1 MGVRVSPWAPEKMNW
16 LKHIFIK
23 SKGDNELIDFL
34 KKNLFDKLY
43 KFAKNEPAFALRE
56 LNSRIEGLNDQEV
69 KNRLKIY
76 GNNDVADEKKTNHFL
91 KLLKILKDPLNLLL
105 TALAVVSFLV
115 GDIKAFCIIIFMV
128 LLSVILNFYQET
140 KASIAADKLKILI
153 HTKTTVIR
161 NNIKREIL
169 LRDVVPGDIV
179 YLNSGAIIPGDIR
192 LISSKDLSINQA
204 MLTGESL
211 PVEKHVIDPDLK
223 KENVIEFCNLC
234 FFGTSVESGTATALV
249 LSTGENT
256 YLGSIA
262 NDINKN
268 DHVSDFNKELKKFVV
283 LVLRFML
290 VMVPAVFLL
299 NGIFKGNWFEAFLF
313 AIAVAVGVAPEM
325 IPTIVAVNLSKGAMV
340 LSKSKVIVKHLDAIE
355 NFGVMDIL
363 CTDKTG
369 TITEGRVVLE
379 KHLDIYGK
387 ENHDALHYGFLNSF
401 FQTGMNDII
410 DDAILKH
417 EEIKEKL
424 ETENYKKIDEV
435 PFDFNRRKMSVV
447 IFDEKKDENLLVC
460 KGAVEEIFNSCVSVL
475 IDGKVISL
483 KDLGEKAKFS
493 MEEELN
499 KEGFRVL
506 AVAYKKVDKDKKVF
520 SQNDENDLILVGF
533 LAFFD
538 PPKQS
543 VKQTIDDL
551 EKLGV
556 AIKILT
562 GDNEIVTRKICEEV
576 GMKVDKILLGK
587 DIEKFSDEELAIEIE
602 NVSVFAKLSPYDK
615 ERIIKSLRNK
625 NHVVGFLGDGI
636 NDSLSLIAADVGI
649 SVDTAADIAKESSD
663 LILLEKSLLVLKD
676 GIKEGRRIFDNI
688 IKYIKMAASSNFG
701 NMFSVVGGSIFLP
714 FLPML
719 PVQIL
724 ANNML
729 YDFSQMTIPTDKVD
743 EERLLKPKKW
753 NFKNIRRFIL
763 FFGPISSLFDYAT
776 FFVMLYVFHAWNNPA
791 LFHTGWFV
799 ESLLTQTLIVHVI
812 RTSKIP
818 FFQSRASWPVIVST
832 LCVISFGIY
841 LPFSPFASAL
851 QFLPLPPLYFVLL
864 FIGIILYF
872 IITQFLKMYF
882 IKKYEWI

>member
-1 MGVRVSPWAPEKMNW
+1 MNW
-16 LKHIFIK
+16 FKHIFIK
-23 SKGDNELIDFL
+23 NKNSEQLSDSTKKDF
-34 KKNLFDKLY
+34 FDKLF
-43 KFAKNEPAFALRE
+43 KFAKNEPSFALQE
-56 LNSRIEGLNDQEV
+56 LDSKIEGLSNIEV

-76 GNNDVADEKKTNHFL
+76 GLNDISDQKKTNHFL
-91 KLLKILKDPLNLLL
+91 KLFKILKDPLNLLL
-105 TALAVVSFLV
+105 TALAIVSFLV
-115 GDIKAFCIIIFMV
+115 GDLKAFSIIILMV

-140 KASIAADKLKILI
+140 KADIAADKLKMLV
-153 HTKTTVIR
+153 HTKATVIR
-161 NNIKREIL
+161 NKIKTEIFL
-169 LRDVVPGDIV
+169 KDVVPGDII

-192 LISSKDLSINQA
+192 LISSKDLFINQA

-211 PVEKHVIDPDLK
+211 PVEKHVLDPNLE

-234 FFGTSVESGTATALV
+234 FFGTSVESGVATAIV
-249 LSTGENT
+249 LSTGKNT

-262 NDINKN
+262 TDINKN
-268 DHVSDFNKELKKFVV
+268 DHVSDFNKELKRFVILILKF
-283 LVLRFML
+283 MA

-299 NGIFKGNWFEAFLF
+299 NGIFKGDWFEAFLF

-325 IPTIVAVNLSKGAMV
+325 IPTIVSVNLSKGAIV

-355 NFGVMDIL
+355 NFGVIDIL

-387 ENHDALHYGFLNSF
+387 ENHDAIHYGFLNSF

-417 EEIKEKL
+417 EEVKEKL
-424 ETENYKKIDEV
+424 ETYNYKKVDEV
-435 PFDFNRRKMSVV
+435 PFDFNRRKMSVI
-447 IFDEKKDENLLVC
+447 IFDEKNNENLLIC
-460 KGAVEEIFNSCVSVL
+460 KGAVEEILNSSSSVL
-475 IDGKVISL
+475 IEGKTVSL
-483 KDLGEKAKFS
+483 KEIGKQAFLI
-493 MEEELN
+493 EEELN
-499 KEGFRVL
+499 KEGFRVI
-506 AVAYKKVDKDKKVF
+506 AVACKKVDKDKKVF
-520 SQNDENDLILVGF
+520 FQDDEKDLTFVGF

-543 VKQTIDDL
+543 AKEAILDL

-556 AIKILT
+556 IVKILT
-562 GDNEIVTRKICEEV
+562 GDNEIVTRKICIEV

-587 DIEKFSDEELAIEIE
+587 DIEKLSDEELNTEVE
-602 NVSVFAKLSPYDK
+602 NVSIFAKLSPYDK

-663 LILLEKSLLVLKD
+663 LILLEKSLLVLKE

-743 EERLLKPKKW
+743 EERLLKPSKW
-753 NFKNIRRFIL
+753 NFKNIKRFIL

-799 ESLLTQTLIVHVI
+799 ESLLTQTLIVHII

-818 FFQSRASWPVIVST
+818 FFQSIASWPVIVST
-832 LCVISFGIY
+832 LAVISFGIY

-864 FIGIILYF
+864 FLGIILYF

>member
-1 MGVRVSPWAPEKMNW
+1 MNW

-23 SKGDNELIDFL
+23 RGEGDQLKESFKKDFF
-34 KKNLFDKLY
+34 NKLY
-43 KFAKNEPAFALRE
+43 EFTKNDSDFSLKE
-56 LNSRIEGLNDQEV
+56 LNSKIEGLTDEEV
-69 KNRLKIY
+69 KNRFNKY
-76 GNNDVADEKKTNHFL
+76 GFNDVAEEKKNNHFL
-91 KLLKILKDPLNLLL
+91 KLLKIFKDPLNLLL
-105 TALAVVSFLV
+105 TTLAVVSLLI
-115 GDIKAFCIIIFMV
+115 GDFKAFSIIILMV
-128 LLSVILNFYQET
+128 FLSVFLNFYQET
-140 KASIAADKLKILI
+140 KAAIAADKLKMMVHNKAI
-153 HTKTTVIR
+153 VIR
-161 NNIKREIL
+161 NNIKTEIF
-169 LRDVVPGDIV
+169 LRNVVPGDIV
-179 YLNSGAIIPGDIR
+179 YLNAGSIIPGDVR
-192 LISSKDLSINQA
+192 LINSKDLFINQA

-211 PVEKHVIDPDLK
+211 PVEKHAIDTNLTR
-223 KENVIEFCNLC
+223 ENVIEFCNLC
-234 FFGTSVESGTATALV
+234 FFGTSVESGTATAVV
-249 LSTGENT
+249 LNTGKNT
-256 YLGSIA
+256 YLGNIA
-262 NDINKN
+262 SDINKN
-268 DHVSDFNKELKKFVV
+268 NHISDFNKELKKFVV
-283 LVLRFML
+283 LILKFMV

-299 NGIFKGNWFEAFLF
+299 NGIFKGDWFEAFLF

-340 LSKSKVIVKHLDAIE
+340 LSKNKVIVKHLDAIE

-379 KHLDIYGK
+379 KHLDIYGR
-387 ENHDALHYGFLNSF
+387 ENHEALHFGFLNSF
-401 FQTGMNDII
+401 FQTGISDIL

-417 EEIKEKL
+417 EETKEKL
-424 ETENYKKIDEV
+424 EILNYKKIDEV
-435 PFDFNRRKMSVV
+435 PFDFNRRKMSVIV
-447 IFDEKKDENLLVC
+447 FDEKNDENLLIC
-460 KGAVEEIFNSCVSVL
+460 KGAVEEIFNSSTNVF
-475 IDGKVISL
+475 IDNKVVSL
-483 KDLGEKAKFS
+483 KSLGEQAKFS
-493 MEEELN
+493 IEKELN
-499 KEGFRVL
+499 KEGFRVI
-506 AVAYKKVDKDKKVF
+506 AVAYKKVDKDKKIF
-520 SQNDENDLILVGF
+520 SQIDENDLILVGF

-538 PPKQS
+538 PPKES
-543 VKQTIDDL
+543 VKETIEDL

-556 AIKILT
+556 SIKILT

-576 GMKVDKILLGK
+576 GMKVEKILLGK
-587 DIEKFSDEELAIEIE
+587 DIEQYSDEELGKEIE
-602 NVSVFAKLSPYDK
+602 NISIFAKLSPYDK
-615 ERIIKSLRNK
+615 ERIIKILRNK

-676 GIKEGRRIFDNI
+676 GMKEGRRIFDNI
-688 IKYIKMAASSNFG
+688 IKYIKMATSSNFG

-753 NFKNIRRFIL
+753 DFKNIKKFIL
-763 FFGPISSLFDYAT
+763 FFGPISSIFDYAT

-799 ESLLTQTLIVHVI
+799 ESLLTQTLIVHII

-818 FFQSRASWPVIVST
+818 FFQSIASWPVIVST
-832 LCVISFGIY
+832 LAVISFGIY
-841 LPFSPFASAL
+841 LPFSPFANAL
-851 QFLPLPPLYFVLL
+851 QFLPLPPLYFALL